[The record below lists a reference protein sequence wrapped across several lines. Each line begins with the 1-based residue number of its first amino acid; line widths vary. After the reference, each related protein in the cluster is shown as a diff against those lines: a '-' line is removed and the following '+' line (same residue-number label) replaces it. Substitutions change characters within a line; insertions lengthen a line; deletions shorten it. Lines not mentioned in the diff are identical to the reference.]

1 MAPRKRNWVAGVTY
15 ESNYSLPEQTGDRG
29 ELAALAGSGTVHLR
43 KAGVYQQH
51 HEGDVILSWAETA
64 RLVLVDSHDSES
76 GMQTVLRDIAVRV
89 HQDPDSAAREVSQA
103 DADAAV
109 SDMLEDDALFAR
121 GKRLL
126 EKRLRKLALKRIR
139 EGPGLVEAILENW
152 SDAEFVPAMVLQQ
165 QQEQQPVA
173 VAAVNLALEP
183 AAPHSQDQNS
193 GDDFGDDFGDDDDDD
208 DPNCMVITTNKITND
223 NNNNAIT

>member
-89 HQDPDSAAREVSQA
+89 HQDPDSAARELV
-103 DADAAV
+103 
-109 SDMLEDDALFAR
+109 
-121 GKRLL
+121 KR
-126 EKRLRKLALKRIR
+126 E
-139 EGPGLVEAILENW
+139 
-152 SDAEFVPAMVLQQ
+152 VPL
-165 QQEQQPVA
+165 
-173 VAAVNLALEP
+173 
-183 AAPHSQDQNS
+183 
-193 GDDFGDDFGDDDDDD
+193 
-208 DPNCMVITTNKITND
+208 
-223 NNNNAIT
+223 NAIT